1 MEVKKI
7 LCPIKGKTT
16 NDVCTALN
24 AVVPAIETEF
34 GKIDLNTID
43 IKPDGDNLVLTVST
57 ITEEHPG

>member
-16 NDVCTALN
+16 NDVCAALN
-24 AVVPAIETEF
+24 VVVPAIEAEF

-43 IKPDGDNLVLTVST
+43 IKPQTTKPVVISISFL
-57 ITEEHPG
+57 E